1 MSGNISERD
10 QKILWGRSGNRCALY
25 ECRKILVVNKTPDD
39 RESIIGEM
47 AHIKG
52 EKPGA
57 PRYDARMTDKQ
68 RNAYDNLILVCG
80 DHHKMIDDQFNTY
93 TVDKLHQIKRQHE
106 LWIKNSTEKEMVNV
120 TFAELDVITK
130 YLNSGQVLVDD
141 SLTVI
146 PPKDK
151 IKKNALSSETER
163 LITIGLLQVKQVG
176 DFIDKFPDVEFGERL
191 KQGFVAEYER
201 LKNQEHLKGDELFE
215 SLLNFASAGRTEFK
229 ERAAGLAVLTYLF
242 EKCEVFEK

>member
-1 MSGNISERD
+1 MSGNIPQKD
-10 QKILWGRSGNRCALY
+10 QKILWGRSGNRCALP
-25 ECRKILVVNKTPDD
+25 ECQKPLVIEKKEKDK
-39 RESIIGEM
+39 ESVIGVM

-52 EKPGA
+52 ENPKA
-57 PRYDARMTDKQ
+57 ARYDTNMTDKE
-68 RNAYDNLILVCG
+68 RNCYDNLILVCS

-93 TVDKLHQIKRQHE
+93 TVEKLHQIKKQHE

-130 YLNSGQVLVDD
+130 YLNSGQVTVDD

-151 IKKNALSSETER
+151 IKKNSLSSETER
-163 LITIGLLQVKQVG
+163 LITIGLLQVRQVG

-191 KQGFVAEYER
+191 KQGFVVGYER